1 MNLSENLV
9 LAVYCKFYEKYG
21 WLRTVA
27 HACTDARQGTLA
39 AGHYSR
45 GNQML
50 VLELEYQC
58 LELHLVDFSVM
69 DQRAL
74 LVFQA
79 IPKASF
85 YKSMTGAVLWS

>member
-1 MNLSENLV
+1 VS
-9 LAVYCKFYEKYG
+9 G
-21 WLRTVA
+21 VA
-27 HACTDARQGTLA
+27 FGRFLCDGSKSTTSISSDTDGICTDARQGTLA

-79 IPKASF
+79 ILMASF
-85 YKSMTGAVLWS
+85 RKSMTGAVLWS